1 MPPMECQMTKSS
13 SQTIVALV
21 VAALA
26 IGPVA
31 PTLAAPTPAPAVLEG
46 RVLSPDLSEPMPD
59 LAVSAIPEGAKEP
72 VARAATDEKGRF
84 AFEGLA
90 AGRYILLLESAP
102 GTPVAA
108 APVEALA
115 GKRQRITL
123 ALPAVAPAQA
133 GGKGGFG
140 AWVSTP
146 VGATITA
153 VVSAIIVGVLV
164 DSALGDDEEQQ
175 DLSPVAPPSNGGN
188 PS

>member
-1 MPPMECQMTKSS
+1 MTKSS